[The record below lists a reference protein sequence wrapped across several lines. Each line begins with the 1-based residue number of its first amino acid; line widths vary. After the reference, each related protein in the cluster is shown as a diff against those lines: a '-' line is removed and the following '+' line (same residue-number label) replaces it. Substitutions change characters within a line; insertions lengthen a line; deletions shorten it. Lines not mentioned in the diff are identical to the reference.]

1 MTEMKY
7 IYFVHVYKFYKKFI
21 QSGKKVQVYCG
32 KSSVF
37 LLFLGRKARRSTHS
51 IKK

>member
-21 QSGKKVQVYCG
+21 RSGKKVQVYCG

-37 LLFLGRKARRSTHS
+37 FFVSWEKSQTFDALY
-51 IKK
+51 